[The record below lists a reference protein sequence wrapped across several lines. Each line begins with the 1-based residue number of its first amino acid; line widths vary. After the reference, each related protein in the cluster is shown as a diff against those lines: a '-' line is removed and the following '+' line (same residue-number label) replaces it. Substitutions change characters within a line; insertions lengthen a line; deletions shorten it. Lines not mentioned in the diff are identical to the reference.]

1 MVGPARHES
10 VGMRIYWSMIQPRI
24 QSIEPMRILK
34 RLLIL
39 SVLAPLAACDGGTLP
54 ETDPI
59 HGSWSMPMS
68 LFRAG
73 DILRAEHRYT
83 FSPDGTYEAR
93 TIAFAEDRVVY
104 ENEVTGEYRLE
115 PGGIASNVQT
125 WRWRAP
131 ETPLWQN
138 EVVGDRGVFAPPI
151 PYTVVA
157 DRLIIHLGPS
167 QGEHGQPIDAQDRIY
182 TRR

>member
-1 MVGPARHES
+1 
-10 VGMRIYWSMIQPRI
+10 MRIF
-24 QSIEPMRILK
+24 K

-39 SVLAPLAACDGGTLP
+39 SVLVPLAACGEGGTLP

-59 HGSWSMPMS
+59 HGSWSTSMS
-68 LFRAG
+68 MFRGG

-93 TIAFAEDRVVY
+93 TIGFNHERVVY

-125 WRWRAP
+125 WRWRAV
-131 ETPLWQN
+131 ETPLWQE
-138 EVVGDRGVFAPPI
+138 EVVGDKGVFAPPM
-151 PYTVVA
+151 PYTVDG
-157 DRLIIHLGPS
+157 DRLIFHLGPG
-167 QGEHGQPIDAQDRIY
+167 QGEHGQPIPAQDRTY